1 MKLIKVQEYRI
12 FISLIA
18 FILLN
23 ANAIIAQKDSI
34 VTTNGQSI
42 VGEIKSLIV
51 GVLTIETDYSDSD
64 FKIEWLKV
72 KEIYTKREFVLSNSE
87 GQRIT
92 GRVTMEDNNVVIIAA
107 DSRISTS
114 INEIVHIVPLDKNF
128 IDKLSASF
136 EFGFNFT
143 KANNLKQFSLRSII
157 GYNEETWSL
166 TGSFDNVSSSQD
178 DAESTER
185 TDINTTFN
193 YFLGK
198 QGWFTFLSIRY
209 LQSSEQKLD
218 ARLSPQIGG
227 GNYII
232 QTNHTYLS
240 FGGGFAFNYERY
252 TDAQEDRESGELFIG
267 TELNLFDMGDLSL
280 LTNLSAYKN
289 LAVGDRY
296 RADFKFDIKYDLPL
310 EFFIKLGYTLNYD
323 SKPAEGASGRDYV
336 LQTTLGWEL

>member
-23 ANAIIAQKDSI
+23 ANAITAQKDSI

-128 IDKLSASF
+128 IDKLNASF

-157 GYNEETWSL
+157 GYTEETWSL
-166 TGSFDNVSSSQD
+166 TGS
-178 DAESTER
+178 
-185 TDINTTFN
+185 
-193 YFLGK
+193 
-198 QGWFTFLSIRY
+198 
-209 LQSSEQKLD
+209 
-218 ARLSPQIGG
+218 
-227 GNYII
+227 
-232 QTNHTYLS
+232 
-240 FGGGFAFNYERY
+240 
-252 TDAQEDRESGELFIG
+252 
-267 TELNLFDMGDLSL
+267 
-280 LTNLSAYKN
+280 
-289 LAVGDRY
+289 
-296 RADFKFDIKYDLPL
+296 
-310 EFFIKLGYTLNYD
+310 
-323 SKPAEGASGRDYV
+323 
-336 LQTTLGWEL
+336 

>member
-1 MKLIKVQEYRI
+1 MSGHFFRSFNFIIGIVLITA
-12 FISLIA
+12 SMLS
-18 FILLN
+18 
-23 ANAIIAQKDSI
+23 AQKDSI

-42 VGEIKSLIV
+42 VGEIKSLKV
-51 GVLTIETDYSDSD
+51 GVLTVETDYSDSD

-72 KEIYTKREFVLSNSE
+72 KEIYTDRDFVLSNSE
-87 GQRIT
+87 GERIT
-92 GRVTMEDNNVVIIAA
+92 GRVTMEDNNVVIISA
-107 DSRISTS
+107 DLKLITG
-114 INEIVHIVPLDKNF
+114 IEKIVHIKPLDKKF

-143 KANNLKQFSLRSII
+143 KANNLKQFSLRSNI
-157 GYNEETWSL
+157 GYTEESWSL

-198 QGWFTFLSIRY
+198 QGWFTFISFGY
-209 LQSSEQKLD
+209 LHSSEQQLD
-218 ARLSPQIGG
+218 ARITPQIGA
-227 GNYII
+227 GNYIV

-240 FGGGFAFNYERY
+240 FGGGVAFNSEKYF
-252 TDAQEDRESGELFIG
+252 DPAEDRKSGEWFLAA
-267 TELNLFDMGDLSL
+267 ELNLFDMGDLSL
-280 LTNLSAYKN
+280 LTNLAAYKN
-289 LAVGDRY
+289 MEEERH

-323 SKPAEGASGRDYV
+323 SKPAGDASGSDYV